1 MTRPCC
7 LLAILA
13 VGGTCILAPPGA
25 ASAPDT
31 MGEPGLALA
40 SKLEDA
46 SAPKSMGTEGSCP
59 CQDGDASWVKRYLA
73 AEDDCGCNN
82 ADWRCCTQPAVFGYA
97 DYLNWAA
104 RRPGL
109 DFAAIVPLPV
119 PAGQPP
125 VPLVTDALDLGRS
138 GDVRAGIGYRFAA
151 GWDLALNY
159 THFYTAN
166 QASVSQGASGT
177 WELLAT
183 RSLFDTIPMNSIE
196 ADGSLRLNM
205 LDLEANWR
213 SLLDDTLGFRAFA
226 GFRWAEI
233 DQQFDNTYQYVLGFT
248 PITGTIHLP
257 SNMNAEG
264 IRFGAELEWRAGYG
278 LRIFGRG
285 AQSLLLADFHM
296 RHFESDTRSATPL
309 LNVPVNTSQIVPVL
323 EAAAGIAWGRG
334 PWEISAGYEMSNWF
348 NMADL
353 DRTSESLFIDG
364 AFVRLAFSR

>member
-1 MTRPCC
+1 MIRPCC

-13 VGGTCILAPPGA
+13 VGGICILAPPGA
-25 ASAPDT
+25 ASAPPDT
-31 MGEPGLALA
+31 TGEPGLALA
-40 SKLEDA
+40 SKLQDA
-46 SAPKSMGTEGSCP
+46 SAPKPMGWEYSCP
-59 CQDGDASWVKRYLA
+59 CQAGDASWVNKYLA
-73 AEDDCGCNN
+73 AEDECGCNN
-82 ADWRCCTQPAVFGYA
+82 ADWSCCSQPALFGYA

-109 DFAAIVPLPV
+109 DFAAVVPLPA
-119 PAGQPP
+119 PPGAP

-138 GDVRAGIGYRFAA
+138 GDVRVGIGYRFAA

>member
-1 MTRPCC
+1 MIRPCC

-13 VGGTCILAPPGA
+13 VGGTCILAPPGGA
-25 ASAPDT
+25 AAPPDT
-31 MGEPGLALA
+31 TGEPGLTLA

-46 SAPKSMGTEGSCP
+46 SAPKPMGWEYSCP
-59 CQDGDASWVKRYLA
+59 CQAGEGSWVNKYLA
-73 AEDDCGCNN
+73 AEDACACNP
-82 ADWRCCTQPAVFGYA
+82 ADWRCCSQPAVFGYA

-109 DFAAIVPLPV
+109 DFAAVVALPV
-119 PAGQPP
+119 PAVGAP
-125 VPLVTDALDLGRS
+125 VPLVTDVLDLGRS
-138 GDVRAGIGYRFAA
+138 SDVRAGIGFRCAA
-151 GWDLALNY
+151 GWDLALDY

-166 QASVSQGASGT
+166 QASVSAGASGT

-183 RSLFDTIPMNSIE
+183 RSLFDTTPMTSIE

-213 SLLDDTLGFRAFA
+213 SLLNDTLGFRAFA

-233 DQQFDNTYQYVLGFT
+233 DQQFNNTYHTAGF
-248 PITGTIHLP
+248 PPVTGTIHLP
-257 SNMNAEG
+257 SLMDAAG

-296 RHFESDTRSATPL
+296 RHFESDTLSATPL
-309 LNVPVNTSQIVPVL
+309 LDVPVTTSQIVPVL
-323 EAAAGIAWGRG
+323 EAAVGIAWGRG
-334 PWEISAGYEMSNWF
+334 PWEISGGYEMSNWF
-348 NMADL
+348 NMADI
-353 DRTSESLFIDG
+353 DRPSESLFIDG